1 MLFNTTE
8 KKIEMTFGS
17 PQVNDWKTFMVEKLQ
32 EQEIIV
38 NLPYEKAGKDFKKL
52 TPGKYRIAADV
63 AKLDITAEFEL
74 K

>member
-17 PQVNDWKTFMVEKLQ
+17 PQVNNWKTFTVQKLQ

-38 NLPYEKAGKDFKKL
+38 NLPYEKAGTDF
-52 TPGKYRIAADV
+52 YN
-63 AKLDITAEFEL
+63 ITY
-74 K
+74 